1 MSCRAFR
8 REKNILP
15 TRLLE
20 KKNSCQPEIT
30 HPPPPS
36 RVKWSAPYLGVFSFQ
51 GFEYMLHNQNNTR
64 AVLIAL
70 LNDMHETL

>member
-1 MSCRAFR
+1 MQEWCLHSGNNPRYLGV
-8 REKNILP
+8 E
-15 TRLLE
+15 
-20 KKNSCQPEIT
+20 S
-30 HPPPPS
+30 S
-36 RVKWSAPYLGVFSFQ
+36 RYLGVFSFQ